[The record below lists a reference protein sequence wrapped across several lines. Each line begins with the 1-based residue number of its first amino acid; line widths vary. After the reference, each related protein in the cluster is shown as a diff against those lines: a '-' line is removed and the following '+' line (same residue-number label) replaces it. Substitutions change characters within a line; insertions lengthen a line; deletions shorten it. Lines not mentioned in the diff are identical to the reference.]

1 MKDNYFTKEEAM
13 MILYAYEELIN
24 LDLALSN
31 ALDGFGIEDGG
42 KYKNLW
48 NLPMVLMKYSCHRL
62 CLNIILLHSRQKYI
76 SAIPNIV
83 FCYSFN

>member
-13 MILYAYEELIN
+13 MILYAHEELIN

-31 ALDGFGIEDGG
+31 AIDGSGIEGGG

-48 NLPMVLMKYSCHRL
+48 NLPMVLMKYSHFKPEESEQL
-62 CLNIILLHSRQKYI
+62 FSIILNPTLTVEEKYELI
-76 SAIPNIV
+76 I
-83 FCYSFN
+83 

>member
-13 MILYAYEELIN
+13 RILYAYEELIN

-31 ALDGFGIEDGG
+31 ALDESGIEDEG

-48 NLPMVLMKYSCHRL
+48 NLPMVLMKYSHFNCISKL
-62 CLNIILLHSRQKYI
+62 EQYNLLQKACFA
-76 SAIPNIV
+76 ST
-83 FCYSFN
+83 FK